1 MAEAKFLHPHG
12 NYRELLSYRKAEII
26 YALTFQIDSSLEI
39 RPLVY

>member
-12 NYRELLSYRKAEII
+12 NYLELLSYRKAEII
-26 YALTFQIDSSLEI
+26 YEHTFQIDSSLEI